1 VSYRV
6 DLKIPWLPRCVQI
19 DDNLFVVKA
28 ELLEGDMRSV
38 GPGASVVGV
47 ESDFW
52 GRHVAMLCFVD
63 GEIVDNYRVCELLD
77 LYRKNNNQNLIY
89 KPTECGHSEGK

>member
-6 DLKIPWLPRCVQI
+6 DLKIPWLSGYVQI
-19 DDNLFVVKA
+19 DDDLFIVKA

-47 ESDFW
+47 EGDFW

-63 GEIVDNYRVCELLD
+63 GEIVDKHRVCELLD
-77 LYRKNNNQNLIY
+77 LYRKTTI
-89 KPTECGHSEGK
+89 EI

>member
-1 VSYRV
+1 MKVSYRV

-19 DDNLFVVKA
+19 DDDLFVVKA

-47 ESDFW
+47 EGDFW
-52 GRHVAMLCFVD
+52 GRHGAVLCSGMVRSLTTQECMNSSIYI
-63 GEIVDNYRVCELLD
+63 GKTTIEI
-77 LYRKNNNQNLIY
+77 
-89 KPTECGHSEGK
+89 